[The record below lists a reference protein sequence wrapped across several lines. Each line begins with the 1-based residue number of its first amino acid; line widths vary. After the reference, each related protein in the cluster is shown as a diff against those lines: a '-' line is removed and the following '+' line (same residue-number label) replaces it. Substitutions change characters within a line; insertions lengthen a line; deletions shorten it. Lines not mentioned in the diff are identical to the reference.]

1 MSKRPLDS
9 VADEPDGKMA
19 RLDATAVPGVVKKTG
34 RAEEEAARVDP
45 EVFLALALECCTMSS
60 VWPLYT

>member
-9 VADEPDGKMA
+9 GTHEPDGKMA

-34 RAEEEAARVDP
+34 RAEGGHHGWIRSCIAR
-45 EVFLALALECCTMSS
+45 
-60 VWPLYT
+60 